1 MYHLITIAVIT
12 IVKFS
17 VHKLC
22 NRMEYKYYSKCCLFS
37 LATSI
42 QKHFRRRRMQL
53 NSARLT
59 PRFTSTK
66 AKITGKE
73 KAFYSNY
80 VGK

>member
-1 MYHLITIAVIT
+1 MYHLITIAIIT

-17 VHKLC
+17 VHKIC
-22 NRMEYKYYSKCCLFS
+22 NRMEYTYYGKCCLFS

-53 NSARLT
+53 NSAGLT
-59 PRFTSTK
+59 PTK
-66 AKITGKE
+66 AKITGRE
-73 KAFYSNY
+73 KAFHSNY

>member
-17 VHKLC
+17 VHKIC
-22 NRMEYKYYSKCCLFS
+22 NRMEYTDYGKCCLFS

-59 PRFTSTK
+59 PRF
-66 AKITGKE
+66 AEIFFGITL
-73 KAFYSNY
+73 
-80 VGK
+80 VGSFVTVPTITQ